1 VEQFLQVH
9 GSHYA
14 LYTKGMDMGAMKK
27 LKIGGMVFNGVQ
39 ALRSY
44 IRGAMK
50 LSGGPQSTADQ
61 EFLRDVIDRYT
72 DLHITP
78 ANEIQIDQERSEA
91 IVLPGGLRVNLYE
104 AIGRCNI
111 LSKVP

>member
-78 ANEIQIDQERSEA
+78 AEA